1 MMSALTRVPMVA
13 EITVHEQLWWFV
25 ARSGGIVAL
34 ALAAASVIW
43 GLLLTT
49 RAAGDKP
56 RPAWLLDLHKF
67 LGALSVV
74 FTAVHVIAL
83 MLDNY
88 VSFGLTD
95 IFVPMASSWQPGPVA
110 WGIVAM
116 YLLVAVQ
123 ASSMMMRKLPRKLW
137 RAIHMLSFGVF
148 GAGVVHGFTAGTDA
162 SNPVYVGVS
171 VAAIIVTVFL
181 TTYRVLAPGRGR

>member
-1 MMSALTRVPMVA
+1 
-13 EITVHEQLWWFV
+13 
-25 ARSGGIVAL
+25 
-34 ALAAASVIW
+34 
-43 GLLLTT
+43 
-49 RAAGDKP
+49 
-56 RPAWLLDLHKF
+56 
-67 LGALSVV
+67 
-74 FTAVHVIAL
+74 
-83 MLDNY
+83 
-88 VSFGLTD
+88 
-95 IFVPMASSWQPGPVA
+95 
-110 WGIVAM
+110 M

-181 TTYRVLAPGRGR
+181 TSYRVLAPGRGR